1 MSQSKQSETVYS
13 IVTITAVVIGIYFSG
28 NYAYVLFHGLV
39 EIVSVAIAFAMFVL
53 VWNTREY
60 LANNYLCLLGIGYA
74 FSALIDLFHTF
85 AFQGMTVF
93 TGYGDNLAPQLWLAA
108 RYLQTVT
115 LVAAPLVIK
124 RTMDSRLV
132 FAGYVAAV
140 ALLLTMVYSGHFPD
154 CMVEGKGLTPFKK
167 DSEYVISG
175 LLVISLYLLSRNRS
189 HFSGRIYWLIVASV
203 SCTIVSELC
212 FTAFVSMY
220 DVSNK
225 LGHIAKLM
233 AFYLMYRAI
242 LVTGLKEP
250 FEVVFRTLKQTE
262 QELRDHQETLEDRIR
277 ERTAELSTLNAEL
290 EGRVLERTRELQ
302 QAKDAA
308 EAANRAKSAF
318 LANMSH
324 ELRTP
329 LNAIIGFSDILRR
342 EPGISGSQQET
353 LGIIQKSGDH
363 LLGLI
368 NDVLDIAKI
377 EAGRIE
383 LETKPFDLG
392 AMVLDVTDLLSVRAA
407 NKGLSLLLD
416 QSSKFPRYIVGD
428 ETKLRQIL
436 INLISNA
443 IKATEQGSV
452 TVRLGA
458 KHNHAAHLIMEVED
472 TGCGIATVD
481 QDKLFQ
487 PFVQVGPQAG
497 QQGTG
502 LGLAITRQFAELM
515 GGGISV
521 TSSIGQGS
529 IFRAEVVVQLASPE
543 EIPQSTLELGDVTGL
558 EPGQPAWRV
567 LVVEDQQDNQILL
580 LRLLEGVGFQTR
592 LAENGAV
599 AVEQFTTWQPHF
611 IWMDRR
617 MPVMDGVEATRRI
630 RALPGGAAVKIA
642 AVTASTFRDDDAEM
656 AMNGFDA
663 VVHKP
668 YRPAQIFDCMERLL
682 GARFTRDEAETTS
695 TAHPQLSGATLD
707 TALDAVPDALLQE
720 LDKALLL
727 LDSERILQVIGE
739 IGRAAPELAVL
750 LGELAHNY
758 DYAGLVEVLRGR
770 RSS

>member
-1 MSQSKQSETVYS
+1 MFQSKQSETVYS
-13 IVTITAVVIGIYFSG
+13 IATITAVVLCIYFSG

-39 EIVSVAIAFAMFVL
+39 EVVSIAIAFAMFVL

-60 LANNYLCLLGIGYA
+60 LANNYLRLLGIGYA

-93 TGYGDNLAPQLWLAA
+93 TGYGANLAPQLWLAA

-132 FAGYVAAV
+132 FGGYVAAV
-140 ALLLTMVYSGHFPD
+140 AVLLTMVYSGHFPD
-154 CMVEGKGLTPFKK
+154 CIVVGKGLTPFKK

-175 LLVISLYLLSRNRS
+175 LLVLSLYFLSRNRS
-189 HFSGRIYWLIVASV
+189 HFSGRIYWLIVASI

-220 DVSNK
+220 DLSNK

-250 FEVVFRTLKQTE
+250 FEVVFRTLKRTE
-262 QELRDHQETLEDRIR
+262 KELRDHQETLEDRIR

-290 EGRVLERTRELQ
+290 ENRVVERTRELQ
-302 QAKDAA
+302 QAKDSA
-308 EAANRAKSAF
+308 ESANRAKSSF

-342 EPGISGSQQET
+342 EPGISEGQQET
-353 LGIIQKSGDH
+353 LGIIRKSGDH

-383 LETKPFDLG
+383 LEPKPFDLG

-407 NKGLSLLLD
+407 NKGLGLQLD
-416 QSSKFPRYIVGD
+416 QSSQFPRYIVGD

-443 IKATEQGSV
+443 IKATGQGGVTLRLLTEQ
-452 TVRLGA
+452 
-458 KHNHAAHLIMEVED
+458 NHAAHLIMEVED
-472 TGCGIATVD
+472 TGCGVAPED
-481 QDKLFQ
+481 LEKLFQ

-515 GGGISV
+515 GGGITVS
-521 TSSIGQGS
+521 SSIGKGS
-529 IFRAEVVVQLASPE
+529 VFRAEVVVKPASPE
-543 EIPQSTLELGDVTGL
+543 EIPQAPAELGEVTGL
-558 EPGQPAWRV
+558 EPGQPSWRV

-580 LRLLEGVGFQTR
+580 MRLLEMAGFQTR
-592 LAENGAV
+592 LAENGAE
-599 AVEQFTTWQPHF
+599 AIELFTTWQPHF

-630 RALPGGAAVKIA
+630 RALSGGDAVKIA
-642 AVTASTFRDDDAEM
+642 AVTASSFKELDEEITM
-656 AMNGFDA
+656 TGFDDI
-663 VVHKP
+663 VHKP
-668 YRPAQIFDCMERLL
+668 YHPAQLFDCMERLL
-682 GARFTRDEAETTS
+682 GARFVRTEEETAPT
-695 TAHPQLSGATLD
+695 PLRLSGA
-707 TALDAVPDALLQE
+707 ALDNALNSVPDTLLQE
-720 LDKALLL
+720 LEEALLL
-727 LDSERILQVIGE
+727 LDSERIQLAISE
-739 IGRAAPELAVL
+739 IGKTTAELAAT
-750 LGELAHNY
+750 LGERAKNY
-758 DYAGLVEVLRGR
+758 DYTGIKEALRGR
-770 RSS
+770 KSS

>member
-1 MSQSKQSETVYS
+1 MFQSKQSETVYS
-13 IVTITAVVIGIYFSG
+13 IVTVTAVALGIYFSG

-39 EIVSVAIAFAMFVL
+39 EIVSVAIAFAMFTL

-60 LANNYLCLLGIGYA
+60 LASNYLRLLGIGYA
-74 FSALIDLFHTF
+74 FSAFIDLIHTF
-85 AFQGMTVF
+85 SFQGMTVF
-93 TGYGDNLAPQLWLAA
+93 TGYGANLAPQLWLAA
-108 RYLQTVT
+108 RYLQTIT

-124 RTMDSRLV
+124 RTMDTRLV

-140 ALLLTMVYSGHFPD
+140 ALLLTMVYSGYFPD
-154 CMVEGKGLTPFKK
+154 CIVVGKGLTPFKK

-175 LLVISLYLLSRNRS
+175 LLVISLYFLSRNRS

-220 DVSNK
+220 DLSNK
-225 LGHIAKLM
+225 LGHISKLM

-277 ERTAELSTLNAEL
+277 ERTAELSALNAEL
-290 EGRVLERTRELQ
+290 EGRVVERTRELQ

-342 EPGISGSQQET
+342 EPGISESQQET
-353 LGIIQKSGDH
+353 LGIIRKSGDH

-368 NDVLDIAKI
+368 NNVLDIAKI
-377 EAGRIE
+377 EAGRVE
-383 LETKPFDLG
+383 LEAKPFDLG

-407 NKGLSLLLD
+407 NKGLHLLLD
-416 QSSKFPRYIVGD
+416 QSSQCPRYITGD
-428 ETKLRQIL
+428 EIKLRQIL

-452 TVRLGA
+452 TVRLGV
-458 KHNHAAHLIMEVED
+458 KQNHATRLVIEVED
-472 TGCGIATVD
+472 SGCGIAPED
-481 QDKLFQ
+481 RDRLFQ
-487 PFVQVGPQAG
+487 PFVQVGPQSG

-521 TSSIGQGS
+521 TSSVGQGS
-529 IFRAEVVVQLASPE
+529 TFRVELAVQEVNPE
-543 EIPQSTLELGDVTGL
+543 EIPQVAAEQGEVTGL
-558 EPGQPAWRV
+558 EPGQPAFRV

-580 LRLLEGVGFQTR
+580 MRLLEGAGFQPR
-592 LAENGAV
+592 LAENGAEAV
-599 AVEQFTTWQPHF
+599 AQFTTWQPHF

-617 MPVMDGVEATRRI
+617 MPVMDGIEATRRI
-630 RALPGGAAVKIA
+630 RNLPGGMAVKIA
-642 AVTASTFRDDDAEM
+642 AATASSFQQEEAEM
-656 AMNGFDA
+656 TKTGFDDI
-663 VVHKP
+663 VRKP

-682 GARFTRDEAETTS
+682 GVRFTRAEVEATP
-695 TAHPQLSGATLD
+695 TAQPHFSCA
-707 TALDAVPDALLQE
+707 ALNALPDALLRE
-720 LDKALLL
+720 LNEALLL
-727 LDSERILQVIGE
+727 LDSERILQAISE
-739 IGRAAPELAVL
+739 IGTTSPELAAA
-750 LGELAHNY
+750 LGERARNF
-758 DYAGLVEVLRGR
+758 DYTGIMEALNGR
-770 RSS
+770 

>member
-1 MSQSKQSETVYS
+1 MVQGKQSETVYS
-13 IVTITAVVIGIYFSG
+13 IVTVTAVVLGIYFSG

-39 EIVSVAIAFAMFVL
+39 EIVSVAIAFAMFTL

-60 LANNYLCLLGIGYA
+60 LANNYLRLLGIGYA
-74 FSALIDLFHTF
+74 FSALIDLLHTF
-85 AFQGMTVF
+85 SFQGMTVF
-93 TGYGDNLAPQLWLAA
+93 TGYGANLAPQLWLAA

-124 RTMDSRLV
+124 RSLDNRLV
-132 FAGYVAAV
+132 FGAYVVAV
-140 ALLLTMVYSGHFPD
+140 AGLLFMVYSGHFPD
-154 CMVEGKGLTPFKK
+154 CIIAGKGLTPFKK

-175 LLVISLYLLSRNRS
+175 LLVISLYLLSRKRS
-189 HFSGRIYWLIVASV
+189 DFSGRIYWLIVASV
-203 SCTIVSELC
+203 TLTIVSELC

-220 DVSNK
+220 DFSNK
-225 LGHIAKLM
+225 LGHIAKLV
-233 AFYLMYRAI
+233 AFYLVYRAI

-262 QELRDHQETLEDRIR
+262 QELRDHQETLEDRIW
-277 ERTAELSTLNAEL
+277 ERTAELSALNAEL
-290 EGRVLERTRELQ
+290 EDRVVKRTRELQ

-308 EAANRAKSAF
+308 EAANRAKSVF

-342 EPGISGSQQET
+342 EQGISESQQET
-353 LGIIQKSGDH
+353 LGIIRKSGDH

-377 EAGRIE
+377 ESGHIE
-383 LETKPFDLG
+383 LEPKPFDLG
-392 AMVLDVTDLLSVRAA
+392 GMVLDVTDLLSVRAA

-416 QSSKFPRYIVGD
+416 QSSEFPRYIVGD

-443 IKATEQGSV
+443 IKATEQGGV
-452 TVRLGA
+452 TVRLWA

-472 TGCGIATVD
+472 TGCGIASED

-502 LGLAITRQFAELM
+502 LGLAITRQFAKLM

-521 TSSIGQGS
+521 TSCVGKGS
-529 IFRAEVVVQLASPE
+529 IFRAEVIVKPASPE
-543 EIPQSTLELGDVTGL
+543 EIPQAPPELGEVTGL
-558 EPGQPAWRV
+558 ESGQPSWRV

-580 LRLLEGVGFQTR
+580 MRLLEMAGFQTR

-599 AVEQFTTWQPHF
+599 AVEQFTSWQPHF
-611 IWMDRR
+611 IWMDQR

-630 RALPGGAAVKIA
+630 RALPGGDAVKIA
-642 AVTASTFRDDDAEM
+642 AVTASSFKELDEKVTM
-656 AMNGFDA
+656 TGFDLI
-663 VVHKP
+663 VHKP

-682 GARFTRDEAETTS
+682 GARFVRTEAEASPTP
-695 TAHPQLSGATLD
+695 APQLSSAAMN
-707 TALDAVPDALLQE
+707 TALDALPGTLLHE
-720 LDKALLL
+720 LEEALLL
-727 LDSERILQVIGE
+727 LDSEHIQQVIDE
-739 IGRAAPELAVL
+739 ISRIAPELAAA
-750 LGELAHNY
+750 LGERAKNY
-758 DYAGLVEVLRGR
+758 DYTGIKEALRGR

>member
-1 MSQSKQSETVYS
+1 MSQTKQSETIYS
-13 IVTITAVVIGIYFSG
+13 IVTVTAVVLGIYFSG

-39 EIVSVAIAFAMFVL
+39 EIVSVAIAFAMFTL
-53 VWNTREY
+53 VWNTRDY
-60 LANNYLCLLGIGYA
+60 LANNYLRLLGIGYA

-93 TGYGDNLAPQLWLAA
+93 TGYGANLAPQLWLAA
-108 RYLQTVT
+108 RYLQTFT
-115 LVAAPLVIK
+115 LVTAPLFVRRNI
-124 RTMDSRLV
+124 DNRLV
-132 FAGYVAAV
+132 FGGYVAAV
-140 ALLLTMVYSGHFPD
+140 AVLLTVVYSGHFPD
-154 CMVEGKGLTPFKK
+154 CIIVGQGLTPFKK
-167 DSEYVISG
+167 DSEYVISA
-175 LLVISLYLLSRNRS
+175 LLVLSLYLLSRNRS
-189 HFSGRIYWLIVASV
+189 CFSGRIYWLIVASV

-220 DVSNK
+220 DFTNK
-225 LGHIAKLM
+225 LGHIAKLVS
-233 AFYLMYRAI
+233 FYLLYRAI

-262 QELRDHQETLEDRIR
+262 QELRDHQETLEDRIT
-277 ERTAELSTLNAEL
+277 ERTAELRILNAEL
-290 EGRVLERTRELQ
+290 EDRVVERTRELQ
-302 QAKDAA
+302 QAKEAA
-308 EAANRAKSAF
+308 ESASRAKSAF

-329 LNAIIGFSDILRR
+329 LNAIIGFSDILRH
-342 EPGISGSQQET
+342 EPGISEGQQET

-383 LETKPFDLG
+383 LEPKPFDLG

-407 NKGLSLLLD
+407 NKGLRLLLD
-416 QSSKFPRYIVGD
+416 QASEFPRYIVGD
-428 ETKLRQIL
+428 EARLRQIL

-443 IKATEQGSV
+443 IKATDQGSV
-452 TVRLGA
+452 TVRLWA
-458 KHNHAAHLIMEVED
+458 KLNHEAHLIMEVED
-472 TGCGIATVD
+472 TGCGIAPED

-521 TSSIGQGS
+521 TSSAGKGS
-529 IFRAEVVVQLASPE
+529 VFRVEVVVKLASPE
-543 EIPQSTLELGDVTGL
+543 QIPQAPAELGEVTGL
-558 EPGQPAWRV
+558 EPGQPPWRV
-567 LVVEDQQDNQILL
+567 LVVEDQEDNQILL
-580 LRLLEGVGFQTR
+580 MRLLETAGFQAR
-592 LAENGAV
+592 LAVNGAE
-599 AVEQFTTWQPHF
+599 AVEQFTSWQPHY

-630 RALPGGAAVKIA
+630 RALPGGDAVKIA
-642 AVTASTFRDDDAEM
+642 AVTASSFKEQDEEM
-656 AMNGFDA
+656 TMTGFDA

-682 GARFTRDEAETTS
+682 GARFVRAEAETTPAVHRQIS
-695 TAHPQLSGATLD
+695 VA
-707 TALDAVPDALLQE
+707 ALDSVPDVLRQK
-720 LDKALLL
+720 LDEALLL
-727 LDSERILQVIGE
+727 LDSERILQVIDE
-739 IGRAAPELAVL
+739 IGTIAPELAAM
-750 LGELAHNY
+750 LGERARSY
-758 DYAGLVEVLRGR
+758 DYSGIREALQGGR
-770 RSS
+770 IS